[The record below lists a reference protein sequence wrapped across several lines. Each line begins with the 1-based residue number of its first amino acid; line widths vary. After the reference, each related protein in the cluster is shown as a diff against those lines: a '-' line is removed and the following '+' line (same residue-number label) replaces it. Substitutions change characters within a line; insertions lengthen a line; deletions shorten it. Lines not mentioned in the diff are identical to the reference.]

1 MWEMALRGTSI
12 DVPRMRGL
20 SPCWVTPDSPPCPP
34 PGVGRRLGGGHG
46 MKLVRRVAI
55 ALSSLLAIAL
65 AGGAHWKA

>member
-1 MWEMALRGTSI
+1 MWKEE
-12 DVPRMRGL
+12 
-20 SPCWVTPDSPPCPP
+20 
-34 PGVGRRLGGGHG
+34 HG